1 MILDLVVMANLIIR
15 AMSTASVPSRGHAGL
30 LSATPRSLRHGD
42 ENKVM

>member
-30 LSATPRSLRHGD
+30 LS
-42 ENKVM
+42 